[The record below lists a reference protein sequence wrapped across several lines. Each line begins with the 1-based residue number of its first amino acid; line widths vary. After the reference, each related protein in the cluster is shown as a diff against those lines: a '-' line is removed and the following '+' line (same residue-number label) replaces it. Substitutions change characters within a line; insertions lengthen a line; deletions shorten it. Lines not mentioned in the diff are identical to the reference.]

1 MHYIP
6 LGDTALRVS
15 RLCLGCMTFGEPD
28 RGRHA
33 WTLPE
38 ESSRPLIQH
47 AIEGGIN
54 FFDTANSLFLNS
66 QRHPVSQTP
75 AGLWMSRYS
84 TPFLAY
90 TIHLHINR
98 ILWKGRWQRWNRK
111 RGRRKEKTCT

>member
-1 MHYIP
+1 TMKYGNLLVFKDFFWIC
-6 LGDTALRVS
+6 
-15 RLCLGCMTFGEPD
+15 RLQEMSKEVLMVPNTGIVFG
-28 RGRHA
+28 
-33 WTLPE
+33 
-38 ESSRPLIQH
+38 
-47 AIEGGIN
+47 
-54 FFDTANSLFLNS
+54 LFLSLSVFFPKS